1 MVQAERSLPNLER
14 DLYRHRDAIR
24 RLRRMLAEASRKE
37 SRKMSRN
44 QFAAAERVRRQ
55 IDRWEELVKWHRTRM
70 EHIAAHISQRTG
82 EPVEEILTRAAP

>member
-1 MVQAERSLPNLER
+1 MVQAERSLSSLHR

-24 RLRRMLAEASRKE
+24 RLRRLLAQASRKE

-55 IDRWEELVKWHRTRM
+55 IERWEELVTWHRTRIQ
-70 EHIAAHISQRTG
+70 HIAARISQQTG
-82 EPVEEILTRAAP
+82 EPVDEILSRAAP